1 MKVLPVIIC
10 GGAGT
15 RLFKESKENLPK
27 QFIDFGGWTM
37 FQKTLERVSSNLF
50 LPPIIS
56 TNIKYLDL
64 VKKHLKKNKI
74 NKYQIILEPSK
85 RNTAPA
91 ILSPCLLPDIAS
103 NQVVLFLPSDQLIE
117 EKTKFNQEIKKNLK
131 KICYKDIFVFGIKPN
146 EPSDQ
151 FGYFYRK
158 KNSIEVNKFTEK
170 PSTNKAREIIK
181 KGGLWNAGIFMST
194 KENII
199 YHFMNE
205 QKQLFKHCLLSV
217 QNSRKKSNNIFLE
230 SKSYNKIKPISFD
243 YAILEKIKNIKSIKL
258 NINWSDLGSWNSL
271 LNIYN
276 INKKKYFTKTNLFK
290 RPWGTYRN
298 LFRGKN
304 FLIKELIVNSKGCL
318 SLQKHKYRE
327 EQWYITEGSPEIILN
342 KKILKPKIKELIH
355 IPRGSIHR
363 IHNRLKKP
371 VKIIEAQLG
380 KILKETDI
388 IRFEDIYGRIKK

>member
-37 FQKTLERVSSNLF
+37 FQKTLERISSNLF

-85 RNTAPA
+85 KNTAPA

-103 NQVVLFLPSDQLIE
+103 NQVILYLPSDQLIE
-117 EKTKFNQEIKKNLK
+117 EKTKFNQEIKKKLK
-131 KICYKDIFVFGIKPN
+131 KIFYKDIFVFGIKPN

-271 LNIYN
+271 LNFYN
-276 INKKKYFTKTNLFK
+276 TNKKKYFTKTNLFK

-380 KILKETDI
+380 KILKESDI
-388 IRFEDIYGRIKK
+388 IRFEDIYDRIKK